1 MSLTLHPIPFFT
13 ANGVDA
19 EAVLEQRRLA
29 ALEEIDVSDAAHNS
43 TVREYEQVNESSS
56 NNDDKGSAKKA
67 RKN

>member
-1 MSLTLHPIPFFT
+1 M
-13 ANGVDA
+13 DA
-19 EAVLEQRRLA
+19 EAVLEERRLA
-29 ALEEIDVSDAAHNS
+29 ALEEIDVNDAAHNS